1 MYVTDRAQAAGGH
14 PGPEAGG
21 AEGDQSG
28 WRAWTTRVFCCVS
41 GSACPPAGV
50 CHVGITE
57 RHESRIFKAAPRA
70 WPASEDL
77 FRAPGIEFLKGTSHA
92 RCRAD
97 AVSLEG
103 LPPVLTAALS
113 SAPPA

>member
-1 MYVTDRAQAAGGH
+1 MASVDHPRFLLCFWVRVSPSRRVSRGH
-14 PGPEAGG
+14 HGK
-21 AEGDQSG
+21 
-28 WRAWTTRVFCCVS
+28 T
-41 GSACPPAGV
+41 
-50 CHVGITE
+50 
-57 RHESRIFKAAPRA
+57 ESRIFKAAPRA

-77 FRAPGIEFLKGTSHA
+77 FRAPGIGFPKGTSHA

-103 LPPVLTAALS
+103 LPPVPTAALS